1 MNILIVEDD
10 SFKAKSLKDFMA
22 MTYANPSLRV
32 APSLV
37 DAIEAVSESSYDLIL
52 VDMAIPSHPAIS
64 GEGSPL
70 SFLSGGLDVLLELN
84 SLERKDPCIVVTQY
98 PEIQIGGKLYALK
111 DAAAHIRS
119 YLGCDV
125 KECIMY
131 NEDSKEWKEEMMRV
145 ISTL

>member
-10 SFKAKSLKDFMA
+10 SFKAKSLKDFLSS
-22 MTYANPSLRV
+22 TYSKPTIRI

-37 DAIEAVSESSYDLIL
+37 DAIEAVTDSTYDLIL
-52 VDMAIPSHPAIS
+52 VDMAIPSHPAVS

-70 SFLSGGLDVLLELN
+70 SFLSGGLDVLLELS
-84 SLERKDPCIVVTQY
+84 SLERDDPCIVVTQY
-98 PEIQIGGKLYALK
+98 PEIQIGGKLFAIK
-111 DAAAHIRS
+111 DAAARIRS

-131 NEDSKEWKEEMMRV
+131 NEDSKDWKEEMARV